1 VKGVNDFLSDD
12 DVGGDVPVL
21 NKISLGIVNKI
32 GKVQFEMTSKRFS
45 NNFVNDIAQ
54 TDRPK
59 VLRNSGLNFLRN

>member
-1 VKGVNDFLSDD
+1 MIN
-12 DVGGDVPVL
+12 
-21 NKISLGIVNKI
+21 
-32 GKVQFEMTSKRFS
+32 KRFS

>member
-12 DVGGDVPVL
+12 DVGGYVPVL
-21 NKISLGIVNKI
+21 NESSLGIVNKI
-32 GKVQFEMTSKRFS
+32 GKVRFEMINKRFS